1 MEISPSYGST
11 QSGSILSEGG
21 KKLVNLGG
29 ILCALGRKT
38 RLAASERDGQQGVE
52 ETTPQSA
59 SPPAPLWER
68 GAFWLVVLPYE
79 VALPKSLLFPE
90 GKRGARRPP
99 PVAGT
104 GRSKPSK
111 ARSIASEPCERRRPR
126 SGWSPEDTERSEVR
140 RGGTAGRRRRHGAKM
155 RDDYAALWNGGTA

>member
-11 QSGSILSEGG
+11 QSRSILSEGG

-59 SPPAPLWER
+59 NAASSPLGKGSLLDSGTTVGSCPA
-68 GAFWLVVLPYE
+68 
-79 VALPKSLLFPE
+79 KSLLFPE